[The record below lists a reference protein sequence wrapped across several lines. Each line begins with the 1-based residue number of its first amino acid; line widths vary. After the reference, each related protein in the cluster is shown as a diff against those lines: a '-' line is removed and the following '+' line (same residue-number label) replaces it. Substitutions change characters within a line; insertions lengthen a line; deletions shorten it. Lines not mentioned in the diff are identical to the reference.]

1 MFDKVTV
8 VNALMQKLPGK
19 RKPAAVKE
27 SGGAAYEQLIKRLE
41 LIK

>member
-1 MFDKVTV
+1 MFDRVTV

-19 RKPAAVKE
+19 RKPEAVK